1 MYLREMGTVP
11 LLTRAGEV
19 EIAKRIER
27 GQLTVLKVLSRSP
40 VIVREIITLG
50 DQLRR
55 DPSIIKDIL
64 RFSDEELTEEK
75 IEGPKPSWVPD
86 NLVDL
91 AVRIRDKQSERE
103 TLVPRDRR
111 PAARSVA
118 VVLWTIL
125 GTSPNPVNHTG
136 ASCNAST
143 ISLRRGFFEI
153 AGCICYCCTKSVH
166 KVCQF
171 RQPCVR
177 RQAIPISR
185 LTLKQ
190 RRFIDG
196 KLHGK
201 SSATAARAAGYSA
214 SVARRADE
222 IISDSRSIR
231 RMRWWAKSA
240 L

>member
-1 MYLREMGTVP
+1 MNRGVRLLGFGWLRHHQLQSRVGTLQTP
-11 LLTRAGEV
+11 RDRLRHDTRPGDA
-19 EIAKRIER
+19 
-27 GQLTVLKVLSRSP
+27 
-40 VIVREIITLG
+40 VREIITLG
-50 DQLRR
+50 DQLKS

-75 IEGPKPSWVPD
+75 IEGPKPSWGPRQPCRSRRSD
-86 NLVDL
+86 PRQTERTGNAGSTGPPASSQICSRYAVD
-91 AVRIRDKQSERE
+91 DFGNESQ
-103 TLVPRDRR
+103 
-111 PAARSVA
+111 
-118 VVLWTIL
+118 
-125 GTSPNPVNHTG
+125 PVNHTG
-136 ASCNAST
+136 ASCNVST
-143 ISLRRGFFEI
+143 ITLRRGFFEI